1 MRALSAVSRFPCM
14 LEHALDFFSLHR
26 SHALHTLFR
35 ELLSLSDEGLVAWV
49 VILMREKQKINVGG
63 DSEDPVGGKGIKQV
77 ETELLY
83 VELVEY
89 WRSIGELLEKSH
101 PTRSSQVRLDR
112 RKR

>member
-49 VILMREKQKINVGG
+49 VILLRKKQKINVGG
-63 DSEDPVGGKGIKQV
+63 GGG
-77 ETELLY
+77 
-83 VELVEY
+83 
-89 WRSIGELLEKSH
+89 GF
-101 PTRSSQVRLDR
+101 R
-112 RKR
+112 RCGWWEGN